1 MERRLAAIL
10 STDMVGYSRLIEADE
25 EGTLAR
31 QKAHRKELID
41 PKIAEYH
48 GRIVKSTGDGLLAE
62 FSSIVDAVRCAV
74 TIQMAMSA
82 READM
87 PEDKRI
93 AYRVGINLGDIV
105 IDGDDIYGDG
115 VNIAA
120 RLEGLAEPGGICVS
134 QTALSHVK
142 GKVNSGF
149 EDLGAQKL
157 KNMVEPVQ
165 VYRVLMKPEAAATD
179 SAEPV
184 AKPKLWRWPAIAAAV
199 GVVVVAA
206 GALFWPP
213 RAVEVE
219 PASVE
224 PTLLT
229 HPAKASIAV
238 LPLDNLSDD
247 PSQEYFA
254 EGLTEDLTTA
264 LSRVPELFVIARN
277 STETYKGK
285 SVDVRRVA
293 KDLGVRHVLEGS
305 VQKSGD
311 RLRVT
316 AQLIDGTSGAHL
328 WSERYDREVKDLFAL
343 QDEIVKQVLVALQV
357 KLTEGDAA
365 RIGSRGTKNLEA
377 WLLSVQAS
385 TEGFKFTPEGNNNAR
400 ELYQAAH
407 EADPNWANPL
417 AGLAWTYRE
426 ALRRGW
432 STSKEDDRRRGIELA
447 QEAISMD
454 PDDPFG
460 YMQLGNLYIERGD
473 VNEGIVLREKAVEIA
488 PNDFYAL
495 VGLAWQ
501 LGLIGQ
507 ERRALE
513 LYQRAKRV
521 SPLYPYW
528 LLLAEGFAL
537 HLDGQHER
545 AIRTLRQS
553 LERSQSAVVH
563 ARLAAVYADLDR
575 IDEAEEEIKLVL
587 EMSPDAKVEDFLRI
601 LNFQDPKRAEW
612 YAGLLKASG
621 LPG

>member
-1 MERRLAAIL
+1 MDANGTQRRLAAIL
-10 STDMVGYSRLIEADE
+10 AIDMVGYSRLIEADE

-31 QKAHRKELID
+31 QRAHRKDLID
-41 PKIAEYH
+41 PRIAAYR
-48 GRIVKSTGDGLLAE
+48 GRIVKSTGDGLLVE
-62 FSSIVDAVRCAV
+62 FSSIVDALRGAV
-74 TIQMAMSA
+74 TIQLAMHE
-82 READM
+82 READV
-87 PEDKRI
+87 PDDQRI
-93 AYRVGINLGDIV
+93 VYRVGINLGDI
-105 IDGDDIYGDG
+105 IIEGGDIFGDG

-120 RLEGLAEPGGICVS
+120 RLEALAEPGGICVS
-134 QTALSHVK
+134 RTVFNHIK
-142 GKVNSGF
+142 GKVNSDF
-149 EDLGAQKL
+149 KNLGIRQL
-157 KNMVEPVQ
+157 KNIVEPVQ
-165 VYRVLMKPEAAATD
+165 VYRVLMKPEAAARE

-206 GALFWPP
+206 GVLFWPP
-213 RAVEVE
+213 RVVEVE

-224 PTLLT
+224 ATLLT

-247 PSQEYFA
+247 PSQVYFA
-254 EGLTEDLTTA
+254 EGLTEDLTAA
-264 LSRVPELFVIARN
+264 LSRVPELFVISRN

-328 WSERYDREVKDLFAL
+328 WSDRYDREVKDLFAL

-426 ALRRGW
+426 AVRRGW
-432 STSKEDDRRRGIELA
+432 STSKGDDRRRGIELA
-447 QEAISMD
+447 QEAIGMD

-473 VNEGIVLREKAVEIA
+473 VKKG
-488 PNDFYAL
+488 
-495 VGLAWQ
+495 
-501 LGLIGQ
+501 
-507 ERRALE
+507 
-513 LYQRAKRV
+513 
-521 SPLYPYW
+521 
-528 LLLAEGFAL
+528 
-537 HLDGQHER
+537 
-545 AIRTLRQS
+545 
-553 LERSQSAVVH
+553 
-563 ARLAAVYADLDR
+563 
-575 IDEAEEEIKLVL
+575 
-587 EMSPDAKVEDFLRI
+587 
-601 LNFQDPKRAEW
+601 
-612 YAGLLKASG
+612 
-621 LPG
+621 

>member
-10 STDMVGYSRLIEADE
+10 TTDMVGYSRLIEADE

-120 RLEGLAEPGGICVS
+120 RLEALAEPGGICVS

-142 GKVNSGF
+142 GKVNSDF

-165 VYRVLMKPEAAATD
+165 VYRVLMQPEAAATD

-184 AKPKLWRWPAIAAAV
+184 AKPKLWRWAAIAAAV

-206 GALFWPP
+206 GVLFWLP
-213 RAVEVE
+213 RVVEEE

-254 EGLTEDLTTA
+254 AGLTEDLTTA

-285 SVDVRRVA
+285 SVDVRQVA
-293 KDLGVRHVLEGS
+293 KDLGVRHVLKGS

-328 WSERYDREVKDLFAL
+328 WSERYDREIKDLFVL

-377 WLLSVQAS
+377 WILSVQAS

-400 ELYQAAH
+400 QLYQAAH

-447 QEAISMD
+447 KEAISMD

-501 LGLIGQ
+501 LSLIGQ
-507 ERRALE
+507 EKRALE
-513 LYQRAKRV
+513 LYQRCKRV
-521 SPLYPYW
+521 SPLFPYW
-528 LLLAEGFAL
+528 LLAAEGFAL

-545 AIRTLRQS
+545 AIEVFKQS
-553 LERSQSAVVH
+553 LARSARGDVH
-563 ARLAAVYADLDR
+563 GRLAVVYADLGR
-575 IDEAEEEIKLVL
+575 MDEAREQIKIVL
-587 EMSPDAKVEDFLRI
+587 EKNPNAKVRDFLRI
-601 LNFQDPKRAEW
+601 LNFQDPKRTEW
-612 YAGLLKASG
+612 YASLLKASG
-621 LPG
+621 LPE